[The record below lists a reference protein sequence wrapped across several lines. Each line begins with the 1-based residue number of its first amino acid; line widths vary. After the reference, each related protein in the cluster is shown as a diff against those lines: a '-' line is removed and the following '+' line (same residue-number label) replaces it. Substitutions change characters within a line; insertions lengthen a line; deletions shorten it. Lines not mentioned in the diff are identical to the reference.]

1 MLAALQTL
9 FCYYWACCTVL
20 YWFRTLFDSQWL
32 TEYHSIQEKQACD
45 PLYNSSIFWVGIMPH
60 IAKYIF
66 FTRHMFHVV
75 TIHISFSKLHMRL
88 SQVQKALGSALENTL
103 KFWKCQVTSFLSVFI
118 WTETSI
124 CRVIARLEQCR
135 KRTCKKGASM
145 AGISVLWE
153 KYTLHRS
160 RTFE

>member
-1 MLAALQTL
+1 MQL
-9 FCYYWACCTVL
+9 FEPCSVIIELVVQYFIGLGDPLIHSDYSEYY
-20 YWFRTLFDSQWL
+20 
-32 TEYHSIQEKQACD
+32 SIQEKQARD
-45 PLYNSSIFWVGIMPH
+45 PLYKSSTFWVDIMPRV
-60 IAKYIF
+60 AKFIF

-75 TIHISFSKLHMRL
+75 RIHISSLKLHMRL

-103 KFWKCQVTSFLSVFI
+103 KFWKCQGTSFLSMFI

-135 KRTCKKGASM
+135 KRTCKKGASV

-153 KYTLHRS
+153 KYTLHGS